1 MVLGCLESGGLGI
14 GSEIFKALDK
24 YIYIQISHPLGTGQF
39 LHLLQ
44 AAVQTFVLG
53 GEDHPRTRTV
63 SGLANHGFLVFV
75 PLFPGVVVVTP
86 SKWPNFMAFE
96 NGGPHP
102 NH

>member
-24 YIYIQISHPLGTGQF
+24 YIQISHPLGTGQF

-86 SKWPNFMAFE
+86 SKLAKLHGF
-96 NGGPHP
+96 
-102 NH
+102 